1 MKGRTRY
8 EPCSFRCA
16 LRPDLTSNF
25 LFSQL
30 TLSFHSWMMSGFFF
44 LITMSEAIKKSTQ
57 GLHSLEPVYSGIWQW
72 QNQLKKRV
80 NSVPEICRAKK
91 HLLTQGCDCVCA
103 LWPPVIISSHPP
115 VCDPLPYYLCHH
127 SWMSTRMNL
136 VAILPSSQLAG
147 SPQLPAL
154 QGTCLLV

>member
-1 MKGRTRY
+1 MSLAPLGVHW
-8 EPCSFRCA
+8 
-16 LRPDLTSNF
+16 DLTSHPISCLANSLY
-25 LFSQL
+25 LFIVEWCL
-30 TLSFHSWMMSGFFF
+30 VFFF